1 MKISEYSRKNTYIYY
16 INKRIILHKKTIS
29 RSTNSRNSHVFI
41 YILHILTLIPLSYFL
56 YDLCIDCAHPRYT
69 CLAIDACA
77 FSALMSTGLRK
88 VKYEDWTTHDSLH
101 LCFWQQFRMV
111 SNKFNRI
118 IVSTSKVAICGCSAS
133 IPRFDHNSL

>member
-29 RSTNSRNSHVFI
+29 RSTNYRNSHVFI

-88 VKYEDWTTHDSLH
+88 VKYH
-101 LCFWQQFRMV
+101 M
-111 SNKFNRI
+111 RI
-118 IVSTSKVAICGCSAS
+118 GLPMIAYTFAS
-133 IPRFDHNSL
+133 GNNLEWFQTNSIGLLSPRRR